1 LATGGLVGLFLGMS
15 FVSIFEVFY
24 FVFDFALAI
33 VGSTVFPKKK

>member
-24 FVFDFALAI
+24 FVFDFVLAV